1 MALSLKKHRRRPRLF
16 VGGICALFIGGAGFL
31 AFALS
36 GLWSQYQVTH
46 EQHPAITTAIITNST
61 DAPSETKPTDACKT
75 YIVPADHPRY
85 IDIPEV
91 GASGCVVQVGI
102 DQHGAIAV
110 PNNIYTAAWYVN
122 SVLPGQPGLSVIDG
136 HISGIY
142 KQDAIFQHLSQLK
155 SGDQFTLTL
164 GSGKTLHYEVFK
176 EQSVPLDSAVGVLLT
191 KDPSA
196 QSQLN
201 LITCGG
207 VYDKK
212 IGLYDHRII
221 VSAKLVDW

>member
-1 MALSLKKHRRRPRLF
+1 MALSLKKHRRRPRLV
-16 VGGICALFIGGAGFL
+16 VGIICTLLVIGVAIVAYASF
-31 AFALS
+31 
-36 GLWSQYQVTH
+36 GLWQQYHATH
-46 EQHPAITTAIITNST
+46 EAHPVIATSVITRST
-61 DAPSETKPTDACKT
+61 DTPSETKPTDACKT
-75 YIVPADHPRY
+75 YTVPADHPRY

-91 GASGCVVQVGI
+91 SASGCVVQVGI

-110 PNNIYTAAWYVN
+110 PDNIYTAAWYVN

-155 SGDQFTLTL
+155 SGDHFTVTL
-164 GSGKTLHYEVFK
+164 GSGKVLHYEVFK
-176 EQSVPLDSAVGVLLT
+176 EQSVPLANAVGVLLT
-191 KDPSA
+191 KDPGVT
-196 QSQLN
+196 SQLN

-212 IGLYDHRII
+212 VGLYDHRVV
-221 VSAKLVDW
+221 VSAKLVDS